1 MKSER
6 MHLLISGQVQGVGYR
21 ASLRREAVA
30 RHVSGWVRNLPDGR
44 VEALVCGSSFALE
57 SLLDWARQGPP
68 DARVDEIDC
77 RPTTESP
84 PPDFEIRSST

>member
-6 MHLLISGQVQGVGYR
+6 MYLLISGQVQGVGYR

-44 VEALVCGSSFALE
+44 VDYHFQRCSQRGPFE
-57 SLLDWARQGPP
+57 S
-68 DARVDEIDC
+68 RV
-77 RPTTESP
+77 
-84 PPDFEIRSST
+84 